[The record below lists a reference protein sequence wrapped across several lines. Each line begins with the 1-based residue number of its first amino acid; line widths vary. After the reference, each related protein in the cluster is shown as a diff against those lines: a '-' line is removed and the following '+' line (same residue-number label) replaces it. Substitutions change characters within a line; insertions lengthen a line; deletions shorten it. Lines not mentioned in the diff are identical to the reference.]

1 MIVECFG
8 PPGAGKTTLALS
20 LTERLQANG
29 LNALSRLSARPG
41 EELHGGNGR
50 NRSPSLFAAAARRLL
65 VPATELATAVIR
77 SPADRAVQNTTS
89 ALTSAWADG
98 EFFRGL
104 RMKQYLIRLANAW
117 TAAAKSENIWVFD
130 QAYVQAIANIMQV
143 RPRFSDA
150 DATTM
155 LETIPKSDL
164 VIRIETPIDEIQTR
178 LTRRQ
183 RKIGRIGDFFEEYS
197 GTVVEQAATA
207 KRLDALLSRSGR
219 CMLTVTSR
227 DDEALGSSVVLAEGR
242 IRMMLGDRVWKA
254 RSRGRVDRSLEGRLT
269 SSPSRRLH
277 Y

>member
-8 PPGAGKTTLALS
+8 PPGAGKTTLALA

-41 EELHGGNGR
+41 EELHGGNGCHH
-50 NRSPSLFAAAARRLL
+50 SPSLFAAAARRLL
-65 VPATELATAVIR
+65 VPATELVTAVIQ
-77 SPADRAVQNTTS
+77 SPADRAVRNTTG

-104 RMKQYLIRLANAW
+104 RMKQYLMRLANAW

-150 DATTM
+150 DATAM
-155 LETIPKSDL
+155 LDTIPKSDL
-164 VIRIETPIDEIQTR
+164 IIRVETPIDDIRTR

-183 RKIGRIGDFFEEYS
+183 RMIGRIGELFEEYS

-227 DDEALGSSVVLAEGR
+227 DDKALGAGVVLAEGR
-242 IRMMLGDRVWKA
+242 IRMMLGNRVWKERNRDVWNEA
-254 RSRGRVDRSLEGRLT
+254 WSVD
-269 SSPSRRLH
+269 
-277 Y
+277 

>member
-8 PPGAGKTTLALS
+8 PPGAGKTTLALA

-41 EELHGGNGR
+41 EELHGGNGGHH
-50 NRSPSLFAAAARRLL
+50 SPSVFAAAARRLL
-65 VPATELATAVIR
+65 VPATELVTAVIQ
-77 SPADRAVQNTTS
+77 SPADRALRNTTS

-150 DATTM
+150 DATAM
-155 LETIPKSDL
+155 LGTIPKSDL
-164 VIRIETPIDEIQTR
+164 IIRVETPINDIRTR

-183 RKIGRIGDFFEEYS
+183 RMIGRIGELFEEYS

-207 KRLDALLSRSGR
+207 KRLDALLSRSCR
-219 CMLTVTSR
+219 CMLTVTSS
-227 DDEALGSSVVLAEGR
+227 DDKALGAGIILAEGR
-242 IRMMLGDRVWKA
+242 IRTMLGNRVWKKRNRDVWNEA
-254 RSRGRVDRSLEGRLT
+254 WSVD
-269 SSPSRRLH
+269 
-277 Y
+277 